1 MYCQWLLL
9 QLNSDILRENPTCVT
24 FTILD
29 ICRSV
34 QQVFFCFSYQCKSTP
49 LQVWKDKKS
58 RVASSSPPIAPPPP
72 HCGPTSWPSLLRCD
86 VCRSV
91 DGGSSSGR
99 CLSWKM
105 GRCSFF
111 FFSRARPPVFLQLL
125 NRLTS
130 VKGEV
135 VDSWKGPV
143 VEALAA
149 SQTMS
154 KVVGRRVNVLQK
166 SAQKL
171 VPFLHW
177 LTV

>member
-58 RVASSSPPIAPPPP
+58 RVASSSSSPPIAPPPP

-135 VDSWKGPV
+135 VDSWKRSRRRGSRGLSNY
-143 VEALAA
+143 VEG
-149 SQTMS
+149 SGTQS
-154 KVVGRRVNVLQK
+154 
-166 SAQKL
+166 
-171 VPFLHW
+171 
-177 LTV
+177 